1 LASYIQ
7 EKNDEKKMRLVIFFC
22 TSFLKANTGIKS
34 LFNSAY
40 DLYKRLDEDRKVE
53 VRFGVKIAS

>member
-1 LASYIQ
+1 
-7 EKNDEKKMRLVIFFC
+7 M
-22 TSFLKANTGIKS
+22 GIKS

-40 DLYKRLDEDRKVE
+40 DPYKRLDEDRKVE